1 MQVVETE
8 GNPYE
13 LGQGKKLNIENSLY
27 TISDITKMMTKFEQ
41 MNNTQ
46 ITKITDAMIN
56 KTEEDITKFEK
67 QNDEWII
74 KITDAMINKTEE
86 IFSRFEEKNIL
97 ENGFNVSD
105 LIGS

>member
-13 LGQGKKLNIENSLY
+13 LVQSKKSNIENSSLK
-27 TISDITKMMTKFEQ
+27 ISDITKMMTMFEQ
-41 MNNTQ
+41 MNSIQ
-46 ITKITDAMIN
+46 ITKITNAMIN

-67 QNDEWII
+67 QNDEWIT

-86 IFSRFEEKNIL
+86 NFSRFEEKNKL
-97 ENGFNVSD
+97 EMVF
-105 LIGS
+105 LYPI

>member
-13 LGQGKKLNIENSLY
+13 LRQDKKLNIENPLY
-27 TISDITKMMTKFEQ
+27 TISDITKMMTMFEQ
-41 MNNTQ
+41 MNSTQ

>member
-8 GNPYE
+8 GNPFE
-13 LGQGKKLNIENSLY
+13 FEQGKKLNIENSSLQ
-27 TISDITKMMTKFEQ
+27 ISDITKMMTKFEQ
-41 MNNTQ
+41 MNSTQ

-56 KTEEDITKFEK
+56 KTEENIIKFEQ
-67 QNDEWII
+67 QNDERIT

-86 IFSRFEEKNIL
+86 IFSRFEEKNKL
-97 ENGFNVSD
+97 RNDFVASD

>member
-13 LGQGKKLNIENSLY
+13 LGQGKKSNIEDSSLK
-27 TISDITKMMTKFEQ
+27 ISDITKMMTKFEQ
-41 MNNTQ
+41 MNSTQ

-67 QNDEWII
+67 QNDEWIT

-86 IFSRFEEKNIL
+86 IFSRFEEKNKL
-97 ENGFNVSD
+97 ENGFMRP
-105 LIGS
+105 I